1 MFLLSV
7 LLLPENSC
15 APRDTARS
23 TEQDR
28 CACAVQK
35 MIEDPAAEMILSG
48 KLLPDS
54 TLVCDFSPD
63 EQEIH
68 LACK

>member
-1 MFLLSV
+1 
-7 LLLPENSC
+7 
-15 APRDTARS
+15 
-23 TEQDR
+23 
-28 CACAVQK
+28 

-63 EQEIH
+63 EQEIY